1 MSTTVRVSEETR
13 RRAAALA
20 KATGRQLQQG
30 HRRPGLVVSSDRLN
44 ASRAGIVVV
53 VPLTRTRRDLPSHVE
68 IAPGESGLTQ
78 ASYAKSED
86 IKSIST
92 ERLVRRLG
100 RVQSVSLDQVGRALA
115 LLLELA

>member
-1 MSTTVRVSEETR
+1 MMI
-13 RRAAALA
+13 RARHLAHIGHVNRALLAADGSQHMIVPA
-20 KATGRQLQQG
+20 ENHGRG
-30 HRRPGLVVSSDRLN
+30 S
-44 ASRAGIVVV
+44 A
-53 VPLTRTRRDLPSHVE
+53 HVE
-68 IAPGESGLTQ
+68 IAPGDSGLAQ

-100 RVQSVSLDQVGRALA
+100 RAQSASLDQIGRALA